1 MNPTVTRTWSCVL
14 FDLDGTILDS
24 APGIVD
30 SLIDTF
36 NHIGVTVPPRE
47 EMMHYIGPPLMV
59 SFQERLGMTEEQ
71 ARETLAIY
79 RNDFRKDGA
88 FDAAIFPGVIGL
100 LDSLQASGIPIAV
113 ATSKPKTQTDRIL
126 EHFGLTHYF
135 ASVAGASED
144 EHHASKADIVGAA
157 LGELTAQG
165 VDVSRAIMVGDRI
178 YDVEGSAAHGVPS
191 IIVEWGYGSP
201 EEARGAL
208 ATVYSADQL
217 REFLIG

>member
-1 MNPTVTRTWSCVL
+1 MKYLDEFGDP
-14 FDLDGTILDS
+14 DL
-24 APGIVD
+24 
-30 SLIDTF
+30 
-36 NHIGVTVPPRE
+36 
-47 EMMHYIGPPLMV
+47 
-59 SFQERLGMTEEQ
+59 
-71 ARETLAIY
+71 ARS
-79 RNDFRKDGA
+79 
-88 FDAAIFPGVIGL
+88 L
-100 LDSLQASGIPIAV
+100 LDDIAAPSDSTQRADVETALQLGKAVAFRADAHVQDFLPMSKRDILKFEGCAAAWQRALTSAGIPIAV
-113 ATSKPKTQTDRIL
+113 ATSKPKAQTDRIL

-144 EHHASKADIVGAA
+144 EQYSSKADIVGAA

-165 VDVSRAIMVGDRI
+165 VDVGRAIMVGDRI